1 MTIVSLYGGSN
12 ESINQEDMKL
22 INKDT
27 EEEINSSS
35 ATVKKLPSIVTEVGK
50 GAFQIFPP
58 TLGNSTNEMAK
69 H

>member
-1 MTIVSLYGGSN
+1 
-12 ESINQEDMKL
+12 MKV